1 MGTVR
6 PCLAARVWAVGRS
19 RSTSPT
25 LRTGTVSRALNNR
38 AGVNAET
45 RSRVLKA
52 AIEIGYVANQS
63 GRNLRRGA
71 TNTIGFVIET
81 GNPANQEGGAF
92 FYIILDEMNLY
103 LAARGYDLVI
113 LPCHSADD
121 PAEFLARATVDA
133 LVLTATRRQDRR
145 IELLTRSVLPFI
157 TLGRSET
164 GGAGAQP
171 DWPVVA
177 GKYLP
182 RPAQGCI

>member
-1 MGTVR
+1 M
-6 PCLAARVWAVGRS
+6 
-19 RSTSPT
+19 
-25 LRTGTVSRALNNR
+25 
-38 AGVNAET
+38 NAET
-45 RSRVLKA
+45 RSRVLQA
-52 AIEIGYVANQS
+52 AIEIGDVANQS

-121 PAEFLARATVDA
+121 PAEFLARVVARATVDA